1 MVNRFIK
8 IASTVFIL
16 SLLFSSLISAPK
28 PVQAGTYTVNTLN
41 DSHDSSP
48 GDGTCDDG
56 SGHCSLR
63 AAIEEGNS
71 WPTSEINFSVDGTI
85 LTTNGTMTINK
96 MTHINGNGPTRTI
109 VDGQST
115 SDLFY
120 SDTIT
125 GGGEDAFVSFSNIK
139 ITNGKPGVY
148 VKKGYVRFTNVVF
161 QANNNLL
168 GNGGAISCSDL
179 TSKISIFGGS
189 FLSNNAVNGGAIH
202 SICSIIIEKFDGKG
216 TLFRSNTT
224 DGNGGAIYFSG
235 KKMVLKDAYFDQNVA
250 TFHGGGIYFTA
261 GDMTSGNIIDNVA
274 LINNEAKGSGG
285 GIYHV
290 QYDLAITDSSISRNK
305 GVNGGGIYT
314 ASYLE
319 IENTT
324 IGENHASNS
333 GGGIYNKSGSLELS
347 SVSIVGNIADFGDDG
362 DGNGGGIFQESGTIY
377 MRNSILAENEDN
389 SGGEFGVTAPDC
401 LGTITSE
408 GYNLVGAV
416 TPGQCNVTGDLVGL
430 QKGTKNSPLDPQLD
444 VFDEDTYFTPFFPI
458 FQDSRVIDAGNP
470 AGCMNADGVLL
481 PEDQHGEL
489 RKAGYACD
497 LGAVESPYSTWRVYL
512 PLLIR

>member
-1 MVNRFIK
+1 MVDRFFK
-8 IASTVFIL
+8 ITSTIIVLAI
-16 SLLFSSLISAPK
+16 LFSPLVSAPRI
-28 PVQAGTYTVNTLN
+28 VRAATYSVDTLN
-41 DSHDSSP
+41 DNHDANL
-48 GDGTCDDG
+48 GDGICNDG

-71 WPTSEINFSVDGTI
+71 WPTSEINFSIDGTI
-85 LTTNGTMTINK
+85 LISNGTMTINK
-96 MTHINGNGPTRTI
+96 MTHVNGNGPTRTI

-115 SDLFY
+115 TDLFY

-125 GGGEDAFVSFSNIK
+125 SGGEDSFVSFSG
-139 ITNGKPGVY
+139 ITITHGKPAVN

-161 QANNNLL
+161 QDNNNLL
-168 GNGGAISCSDL
+168 GNGGAISCSSL
-179 TSKISIFGGS
+179 FSKISIFGGS
-189 FLSNNAVNGGAIH
+189 FLSNNAVNGGAIL
-202 SICSIIIEKFDGKG
+202 SICSIIIEKYDGKG

-224 DGNGGAIYFSG
+224 DENGGAIYFSG

-250 TFHGGGIYFTA
+250 TFHGGGIYFNA
-261 GDMTSGNIIDNVA
+261 GDMTSGNIIDNVV

-290 QYDLAITDSSISRNK
+290 KYDLVITNSSISRNK
-305 GVNGGGIYT
+305 GVNGGGVYT

-319 IENTT
+319 IENST

-362 DGNGGGIFQESGTIY
+362 DGNGGGIFQESDVIS

-389 SGGEFGVTAPDC
+389 SGGEFGITAPDC

-430 QKGTKNSPLDPQLD
+430 QKGTKNSPLDPQLGVYD
-444 VFDEDTYFTPFFPI
+444 DDTYFTPYFPVLTG
-458 FQDSRVIDAGNP
+458 SRVIDAGNP
-470 AGCMNADGVLL
+470 AGCVDADGVLL

-512 PLLIR
+512 PLIIR